1 VNWFRSRDY
10 RRRELED
17 ELRSHLAMAA
27 RERMSRGERP
37 REAEWAAKREFG
49 NFPKVSEEVQDAW
62 RSEHRDRIDRRM
74 RDISG
79 LGVSPSLA
87 IMVAVAFALG
97 IGARGEVSSLIANR
111 RQDTIP
117 GATAGVHDYQIVNV
131 ARTRT
136 APSSKGSESVVIHDQ
151 VTSKAPA
158 SVWWPA
164 DSVTLVPGAAMVRRA
179 SVAPT
184 HVWTTVQNISR
195 QPQPR

>member
-1 VNWFRSRDY
+1 MNWFRSREH

-62 RSEHRDRIDRRM
+62 RSEHRERIEKRL

-97 IGARGEVSSLIANR
+97 IGARGEFSSLIENR
-111 RQDTIP
+111 RRDTVSS
-117 GATAGVHDYQIVNV
+117 ATMGSHDYRIANM
-131 ARTRT
+131 ARTRMS
-136 APSSKGSESVVIHDQ
+136 PSPNGPGRAIPDQ
-151 VTSKAPA
+151 VTSRAPA
-158 SVWWPA
+158 FTWLPG
-164 DSVTLVPGAAMVRRA
+164 DSVTLVSGDVMFRRVH
-179 SVAPT
+179 VAPV

>member
-1 VNWFRSRDY
+1 MTWFRSRDH

-62 RSEHRDRIDRRM
+62 RSEHRERIEQRL

-97 IGARGEVSSLIANR
+97 IGARAEVSSLIERGR
-111 RQDTIP
+111 RDTIP
-117 GATAGVHDYQIVNV
+117 GATAGVHDYRIVNV
-131 ARTRT
+131 SRTRT
-136 APSSKGSESVVIHDQ
+136 APASSRAEAVDVHERLASR
-151 VTSKAPA
+151 APA
-158 SVWWPA
+158 SVRLPG
-164 DSVTLVPGAAMVRRA
+164 DSVTLVSGDVMFRQVRAAPG
-179 SVAPT
+179 
-184 HVWTTVQNISR
+184 HVWTAAPNFSR
-195 QPQPR
+195 PPQPR